1 MEEALQKEYK
11 RRESGN
17 SSSVIP
23 AAIRAPQ
30 AGYSSGEERKKDY
43 VAGAVSATDS
53 ESESEFIAKL
63 RGGREKNKFNWTP
76 EAEEQLED
84 VLIKNQF
91 DFRAASREF
100 CKLINQNSAMFYS
113 MDVKQLQLR
122 WTDIEI
128 RKYRLPTDDQRNLS
142 GEEESTADVPRLE
155 QVEQAKPEPI
165 RSVLN
170 TYDLSDEEVEEVQQ
184 PRRNDAVLHYND
196 LEELD

>member
-1 MEEALQKEYK
+1 
-11 RRESGN
+11 
-17 SSSVIP
+17 
-23 AAIRAPQ
+23 
-30 AGYSSGEERKKDY
+30 
-43 VAGAVSATDS
+43 VSATDS

-100 CKLINQNSAMFYS
+100 CKLINQNSAIFYS

>member
-1 MEEALQKEYK
+1 M
-11 RRESGN
+11 
-17 SSSVIP
+17 
-23 AAIRAPQ
+23 
-30 AGYSSGEERKKDY
+30 
-43 VAGAVSATDS
+43 SATDS

-100 CKLINQNSAMFYS
+100 CKLINQNSAIFYS

-128 RKYRLPTDDQRNLS
+128 RKYSHTQMKYQNL
-142 GEEESTADVPRLE
+142 
-155 QVEQAKPEPI
+155 
-165 RSVLN
+165 
-170 TYDLSDEEVEEVQQ
+170 
-184 PRRNDAVLHYND
+184 
-196 LEELD
+196 